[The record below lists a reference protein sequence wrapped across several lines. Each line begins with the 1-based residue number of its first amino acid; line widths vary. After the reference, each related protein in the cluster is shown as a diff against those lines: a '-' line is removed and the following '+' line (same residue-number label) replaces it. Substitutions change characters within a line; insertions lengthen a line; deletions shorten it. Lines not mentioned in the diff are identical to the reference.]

1 MHAVFMT
8 FEFSGGSGELTTTF
22 SGFADTLNEASGL
35 VTNTWMRDGSTIGG
49 FHVFRT
55 TQAAEQFLKSGRV
68 RALAVNPSVSDF
80 YVRLFSTLTH
90 TGATLAESA
99 LVMQAADGASGEAL
113 PVWQGDTIPVVTQ
126 LG

>member
-8 FEFSGGSGELTTTF
+8 FEFSGSSGELTKAF

-55 TQAAEQFLKSGRV
+55 SQAAEAFLKSGRV
-68 RALAVNPSVSDF
+68 RALAANSRVSDF
-80 YVRLFSTLTH
+80 YVRLFSTLTN
-90 TGATLAESA
+90 TGASLAESA
-99 LVMQAADGASGEAL
+99 MAMQVADGATGDAV
-113 PVWQGDTIPVVTQ
+113 PVWQSDVAHIVAQTS
-126 LG
+126 

>member
-8 FEFSGGSGELTTTF
+8 FEFSGGSGELTKTF
-22 SGFADTLNEASGL
+22 SEFADTLNEASGL
-35 VTNTWMRDGSTIGG
+35 VMNTWMRDGSTIGG

-68 RALAVNPSVSDF
+68 RALAANPSVSGF
-80 YVRLFSTLTH
+80 YVRLFSTLTS

-99 LVMQAADGASGEAL
+99 LVMQAADGASGDAS
-113 PVWQGDTIPVVTQ
+113 PVWQSDVVPVVTHI
-126 LG
+126 G

>member
-8 FEFSGGSGELTTTF
+8 FEFSGGSGELTKTF

-55 TQAAEQFLKSGRV
+55 TQAAEHFLKSGRV
-68 RALAVNPSVSDF
+68 RALAANPRVSDL
-80 YVRLFSTLTH
+80 YVRLFSTLTN
-90 TGATLAESA
+90 TGAPLAEGA
-99 LVMQAADGASGEAL
+99 LVMQAADGANGDTS
-113 PVWQGDTIPVVTQ
+113 PVWQGDVVQIAGHTS
-126 LG
+126 